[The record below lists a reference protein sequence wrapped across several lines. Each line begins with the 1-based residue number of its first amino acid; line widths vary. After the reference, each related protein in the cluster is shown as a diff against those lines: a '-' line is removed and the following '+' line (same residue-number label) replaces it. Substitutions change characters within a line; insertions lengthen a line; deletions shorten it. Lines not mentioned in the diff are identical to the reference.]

1 MQSENDKYY
10 EKVEAGYYGDELP
23 EESFDQ
29 DGLCYLEETSNS
41 DNSVEKWNVG
51 KLNVTADKWAEVIE
65 EYEDLKVATFGAGC
79 FWGTEKFFAKDFEKK
94 FPGSIISTSV
104 GFMNPI
110 PNKFQ
115 NPTY

>member
-1 MQSENDKYY
+1 M
-10 EKVEAGYYGDELP
+10 
-23 EESFDQ
+23 
-29 DGLCYLEETSNS
+29 EETSNS

-65 EYEDLKVATFGAGC
+65 EYEDLRVATFGAGC